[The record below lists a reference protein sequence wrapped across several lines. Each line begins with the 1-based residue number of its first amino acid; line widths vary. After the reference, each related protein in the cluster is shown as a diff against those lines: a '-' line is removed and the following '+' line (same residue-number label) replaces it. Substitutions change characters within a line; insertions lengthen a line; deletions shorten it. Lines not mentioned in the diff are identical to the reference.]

1 MMGNNVI
8 FRGPR
13 GAYFIMRTSKN
24 GKKWQDRL
32 SGPRLRVVIESGA
45 TVLPFEGRPGAY
57 E

>member
-32 SGPRLRVVIESGA
+32 SGPRLRIMLESGA
-45 TVLPFEGRPGAY
+45 TVLPFGDGPGAY
-57 E
+57 R